1 MYTQHLFVNDLHTNK
16 KEWSMHLLYITTQ
29 DRGDRLRVDRS
40 ESKDRR
46 LKNYRKLH
54 TTQQTEF
61 VKWIDGST

>member
-1 MYTQHLFVNDLHTNK
+1 
-16 KEWSMHLLYITTQ
+16 MHLLYITTQ

-46 LKNYRKLH
+46 LKSYRKLH